1 MKYFALPP
9 PIFLDT
15 IIISPMPR
23 RTTSVIGTL
32 YHSIMPNTVRT
43 IIDDC
48 IRLGS
53 D

>member
-9 PIFLDT
+9 PIFFET
-15 IIISPMPR
+15 SIISPIPR
-23 RTTSVIGTL
+23 RMTSVIGTL
-32 YHSIMPNTVRT
+32 YQSMMKNTVT
-43 IIDDC
+43 TMIADC